1 MNTTTAGTPI
11 ESLGRES
18 VVHTLPAVSLGI
30 GTIRKFTFTADHLN
44 SADTGANDGT
54 HVTR

>member
-18 VVHTLPAVSLGI
+18 VVHTLPAVSLVI
-30 GTIRKFTFTADHLN
+30 GTIRKFTFMADHLN